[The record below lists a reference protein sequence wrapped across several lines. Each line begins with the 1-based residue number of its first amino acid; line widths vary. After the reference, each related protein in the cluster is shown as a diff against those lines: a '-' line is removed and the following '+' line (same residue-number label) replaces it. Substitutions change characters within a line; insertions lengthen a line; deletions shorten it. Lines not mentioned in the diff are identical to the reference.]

1 MEDQK
6 NDMVWKYIRGILF
19 FLGLPVLLFLL
30 AGTFKWWQAW
40 VYVGISYFAS
50 ILSRALL
57 TKKHPD
63 LVKERAGYNE
73 KEDTKPWDKVLMP
86 LAALVM
92 PALYFIT
99 GGLDKRFGWSG
110 PMPVWL
116 YWVALLVTLASYA
129 FSTWAI
135 LENRFFSA
143 VVRIQTDR
151 GQTVV
156 DTGPYRFVRH
166 PGYASGILV
175 ALLFP
180 ILIGSWW
187 AYVPVGIMSVLVVIR
202 TALEDKTL
210 IAELPGYAEFTKKTR
225 YRLLPGVW

>member
-1 MEDQK
+1 MENKKSQA
-6 NDMVWKYIRGILF
+6 VFQWARGILF
-19 FLGLPVLLFLL
+19 FIGLPVLLFLL
-30 AGTFKWWQAW
+30 AGTFKWWQGW
-40 VYVGISYFAS
+40 VYVGISYFSS
-50 ILSRALL
+50 ILSRVLL

-63 LVKERAGYNE
+63 LVKERAAYAK

-99 GGLDKRFGWSG
+99 GGLDKRFGWST
-110 PMPVWL
+110 PVPLWL
-116 YWVALLVTLASYA
+116 YLIALLLTIAGYA
-129 FSTWAI
+129 FSIWAI

-156 DTGPYRFVRH
+156 DSGPYRFVRH

-175 ALLFP
+175 ALMFP

-187 AYVPVGIMSVLVVIR
+187 AYVPVLIMAVLVVIR

-210 IAELPGYAEFTKKTR
+210 QAELPGYAEFTQRTV

>member
-6 NDMVWKYIRGILF
+6 NNMVWKYIRGILF

-40 VYVGISYFAS
+40 VYVGISYSAS

-63 LVKERAGYNE
+63 LVKERAGYAE

-110 PMPVWL
+110 PVPVWL
-116 YWVALLVTLASYA
+116 YWAALLVTLASYA
-129 FSTWAI
+129 FSIWAI

>member
-6 NDMVWKYIRGILF
+6 NNIVWKYLRGILF
-19 FLGLPVLLFLL
+19 FFGLPILLFLL
-30 AGTFKWWQAW
+30 AGTLKWWQAW
-40 VYVGISYFAS
+40 VYVGISFFAS

-57 TKKHPD
+57 TKIHPD
-63 LVKERAGYNE
+63 LVKERAGYAE

-99 GGLDKRFGWSG
+99 GGLDKRFVWSG
-110 PMPVWL
+110 PIPVWL
-116 YWVALLVTLASYA
+116 YWVALLVTLAAYA

-166 PGYASGILV
+166 PGYASGIVV

-187 AYVPVGIMSVLVVIR
+187 AYVPVGIMLVLVVIR